1 MTRPVTIP
9 VADCQPSQLLLSAE
23 KLRGVLAWFDADDPE
38 YDPVSVVPADE
49 LPIDDLGV
57 DAPYVS
63 IDGHTRAFVATC
75 CGADA
80 LRATVETDVDAAA
93 VYARCVDWCLD
104 AGVTDPM
111 AFAGRVVS
119 HETYLEEWV
128 GRCRALECYP
138 SE

>member
-1 MTRPVTIP
+1 MTRPITIP

-23 KLRGVLAWFDADDPE
+23 KLRGVLAWFDPDDPG
-38 YDPVSVVPADE
+38 YDPIPVVPADE
-49 LPIDDLGV
+49 LPIDDLA
-57 DAPYVS
+57 APYVS
-63 IDGHTRAFVATC
+63 VDGHTRAFVATC

-80 LRATVETDVDAAA
+80 LYATVETDVDAAA

-104 AGVTDPM
+104 AGVTDPTD
-111 AFAGRVVS
+111 FAGRVVS

-128 GRCRALECYP
+128 GRCHALEASA